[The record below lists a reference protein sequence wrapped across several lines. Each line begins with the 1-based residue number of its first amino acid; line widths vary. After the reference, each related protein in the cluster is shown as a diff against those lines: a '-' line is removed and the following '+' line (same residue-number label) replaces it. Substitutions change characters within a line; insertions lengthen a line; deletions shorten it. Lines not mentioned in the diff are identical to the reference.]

1 MAQIGNT
8 TLSMSMSERV
18 YDDNMNGLDNLS
30 VDYSAGKWGF
40 GASYQRYLT
49 DGMSRFD
56 GLANPVVSLASNAI
70 SSDLHFRTGN
80 WAFGGRVFSGAITDE
95 GLLENDPTISAQYM
109 PGRLGYIH
117 GGATHLSW
125 NNDVLRFGASVGM
138 SIESDT
144 VLGAYSDG
152 LIGLGG
158 ADTLYVDFESQYDF
172 SDTFN
177 IVARATFAQ
186 TKTDAFGDAVLGM
199 SDLYSNALAI
209 GANVGNFEFSVSQP
223 LAIINGGLKYA
234 YADYD
239 VVDNGNGLYDINVLD
254 THVADLSLRPDAREM
269 RFSGTYRHSFGEFTD
284 GAFGFIYRVNPNHT
298 DRFGNESI
306 FMLKMTHRLGI

>member
-1 MAQIGNT
+1 MIDT
-8 TLSMSMSERV
+8 IL
-18 YDDNMNGLDNLS
+18 NGLYTSNVIDKMGGWYDC
-30 VDYSAGKWGF
+30 VYSWSAF
-40 GASYQRYLT
+40 AI
-49 DGMSRFD
+49 
-56 GLANPVVSLASNAI
+56 VVSYVEY
-70 SSDLHFRTGN
+70 HGGN
-80 WAFGGRVFSGAITDE
+80 WAFGARAFSGAVTDE
-95 GLLENDPTISAQYM
+95 GLLEHDPAISAQYM

-125 NNDVLRFGASVGM
+125 NNDVFRFGASVGM
-138 SIESDT
+138 AIESDT